1 MPKLLPILLVLAA
14 APALAQTPLLLI
26 SIDGL
31 RPDSVTQADAHQL
44 RIPNLRRILAEGAHA
59 TGVQGVF
66 PTVTYPSHTTLVT
79 GVWPAVHGIVNNQRF
94 DPERKLSGAWYWYT
108 PQIQVPT
115 LWAAAH
121 AAGLS
126 TASVSWP
133 VTADNPS
140 IDFLIPEY
148 WRTASPAE
156 ASNPDD
162 RLLMDA
168 ISRPSGEV
176 ARIAARTGLPYMRG
190 NETDAAAD
198 EIRTRYSLDILAQ
211 HQPRFITIHLSSL
224 DEEQHLHGPFS
235 PEADAD
241 LELID
246 AMVGRLIA
254 QERANYTAAIIAI
267 VSDHGF
273 APIHTGVNFY
283 IPFLAAGLIETR
295 KSEAGTLEI
304 KSWQAEPWL
313 AGGMAAIMLH
323 NPADTATRDKVHTL
337 LTTLAADPANGIE
350 AILDPAQVAALGGFP
365 KAAFVVTLKAGF
377 YTGAALAG
385 PLLVQTPGRGT
396 HGYNPATTPEMRAS
410 FFIAGQGIAR
420 GKDLGLVDMRRIAPT
435 LAGLLRVPLP
445 SAPQPA
451 LEIETSTPTH

>member
-1 MPKLLPILLVLAA
+1 MPKLFPYALLLAA
-14 APALAQTPLLLI
+14 AVPALAQTPVLLI

-31 RPDSVTQADAHQL
+31 RPDYVTQADAHQL
-44 RIPNLRRILAEGAHA
+44 RIPNLRRILAEGTHA
-59 TGVQGVF
+59 AGVQGVF

-108 PQIQVPT
+108 PQIKVPT
-115 LWAAAH
+115 LWSAAK

-133 VTADNPS
+133 VTADNSS

-168 ISRPSGEV
+168 ISRPLGEV
-176 ARIAARTGLPYMRG
+176 ARIAQRTGVSYMRG
-190 NETDAAAD
+190 NETDGAAD
-198 EIRTRYSLDILAQ
+198 EIRTRYSLDMLAQ
-211 HQPRFITIHLSSL
+211 HRPQFMTIHLSSL

-235 PEADAD
+235 AEANAD
-241 LELID
+241 LELLD
-246 AMVGRLIA
+246 AMVGRLVA
-254 QERANYTAAIIAI
+254 QERTNYPGAAIAI

-273 APIHTGVNFY
+273 APIHTAVNFCV
-283 IPFLAAGLIETR
+283 PFLAEGLIQTT
-295 KSEAGTLEI
+295 KSAAGTVEVS
-304 KSWQAEPWL
+304 SWQAEPWL

-323 NPADTATRDKVHTL
+323 DPADTATRDKVRAL
-337 LTTLAADPANGIE
+337 LTRLAGEPANGIE
-350 AILDPAQVAALGGFP
+350 AVLDPAQVASLGGFP
-365 KAAFVVTLKAGF
+365 EAAFVVTLKSGF
-377 YTGAALAG
+377 YPGAALTG
-385 PLLVQTPGRGT
+385 PLLVETPGHGT

-410 FFIAGQGIAR
+410 FFIVGPGIAA
-420 GKDLGLVDMRRIAPT
+420 GKDLGLVDMRQIAPT
-435 LAGLLRVPLP
+435 LAGLLKLQLP
-445 SAPQPA
+445 TAAQPA
-451 LEIETSTPTH
+451 LPLR